1 MILSI
6 WNSTFDLDTK
16 NNNNP
21 PTIVNPM
28 NRIYSISVFLLLL
41 LLWGCSTSEEFSG
54 YSYDPEGVTETSD
67 KETNPHY
74 TRAIGVND
82 GKIWVSNDFPG
93 ARMNDFYQVN
103 DSLYRVTIKPERDAI
118 NNSPWYAFQ
127 IWSVEPDTIKLQL
140 DYEHGNHRY
149 IPKLSEN
156 SRHWRRIDSTN
167 YSADTTRGT
176 ATLTL
181 NLEQK
186 PLWVS
191 AQELFTW
198 DEYNSWTDSLT
209 EKSFVSRDTVGFS
222 HKNRPI
228 LKLHISEVNPDQPR
242 GVMIIT
248 GRLHPPEVTGA
259 IGTKVFIN
267 ELTSDTELATQFRK
281 NFEIWAYPFA
291 NPDGVQQGH
300 WRYNARGVD
309 LNRDWEHFKQPE
321 PRAIRNDLLPLQDDS
336 LRKVYY
342 GIDFHSTDEN
352 LFYPINRE
360 VETFPDDFTYQW
372 IDSLKQKFPDYPIEV
387 EPFPPNSPI
396 TKNWIYHTFGADA
409 VTYEISD
416 TAPRDSMRTVT
427 RESARIIMRQL
438 LSEID
443 N

>member
-1 MILSI
+1 M
-6 WNSTFDLDTK
+6 K
-16 NNNNP
+16 NLGYS
-21 PTIVNPM
+21 
-28 NRIYSISVFLLLL
+28 IYSILVFLLML

-82 GKIWVSNDFPG
+82 GNIWVSNDFAG

-140 DYEHGNHRY
+140 FYEHGDHRY
-149 IPKLSEN
+149 IPKLSKD
-156 SRHWRRIDSTN
+156 SRHWQRIDSTN

-181 NLEQK
+181 NLERK

-191 AQELFTW
+191 AQELLTRNDYTTW
-198 DEYNSWTDSLT
+198 ADSLA

-222 HKNRPI
+222 HNNRPI
-228 LKLHISEVNPDQPR
+228 LKLHISETELDQPR

-259 IGTKVFIN
+259 IGAKIFIN
-267 ELTSDTELATQFRK
+267 QLTSDTELAHNFRN

-309 LNRDWEHFKQPE
+309 LNRDWEHFNQPE
-321 PRAIRNDLLPLQDDS
+321 PRAIRNDLLALKDDS
-336 LRKVYY
+336 LRKVFY

-360 VETFPDDFTYQW
+360 EKTFPDDFTYRW
-372 IDSLKQKFPDYPIEV
+372 IDSLKQKFPDYPITV

-396 TKNWIYHTFGADA
+396 TKNWIFHTFGADA

-416 TAPRDSMRTVT
+416 TAPRDSMKTVT
-427 RESARIIMRQL
+427 RESARIIMKQL
-438 LSEID
+438 LEEKQKQ
-443 N
+443 